1 MPAARRRG
9 ADDDT
14 TARALSLR
22 SWALEAEAAAGIAKT
37 LAPTAFVP
45 DSLKVWTNP
54 QERDRSK
61 RVLDL
66 DRTVQQVAAVLL
78 AGQELDFQPMASLRA
93 FVIIRDT
100 VAMTA
105 IAARALMLTN
115 GHEIVVTESTSTR
128 AVVKGKRAG
137 VDHWQQSIWDLDRA
151 RTAGL
156 YPGHSEGNWK
166 KQTKAML
173 VARASAEVSRWI
185 AADAMLGLP
194 LIAEEVADDY
204 AGAQDAPDE
213 GGAANGQVKA
223 TKTTKRRTVARGEL
237 PAGSA
242 TPPPA
247 EPPAEVPQDDD
258 ANRPRAS
265 RQALATLHAGLKDI
279 GVTGR
284 PEGLALV
291 AAWAEHPDLKS
302 TGHLTPGEMEKVLD
316 ALAALRALRAQ
327 DDGADIPPDDGGP
340 PDADA
345 D

>member
-1 MPAARRRG
+1 MAPARRRG
-9 ADDDT
+9 ADDEA
-14 TARALSLR
+14 TAQALSLR
-22 SWALEAEAAAGIAKT
+22 GWAMEAEAAAGIAKT

-78 AGQELDFQPMASLRA
+78 AGQELDFKPMASLRA

-105 IAARALMLTN
+105 IAARALMLAN
-115 GHEIVVTESTSTR
+115 AHEIVVTESTSTR

-137 VDHWQQSIWDLDRA
+137 VDHWQQSVWDLDRA
-151 RTAGL
+151 RAAGL

-204 AGAQDAPDE
+204 AGALDTPDQ
-213 GGAANGQVKA
+213 GGESNGQVKA
-223 TKTTKRRTVARGEL
+223 TKATKRRTVARAEL

-242 TPPPA
+242 SPPPN
-247 EPPAEVPQDDD
+247 EPASDVPPPDDE
-258 ANRPRAS
+258 NRPRPS
-265 RQALATLHAGLKDI
+265 RAELSKLHAGLKDV

-284 PEGLALV
+284 AEGLALV

-302 TGHLTPGEMEKVLD
+302 TGHLTPGEMAKVLT
-316 ALAALRALRAQ
+316 ALDHLRALRAQ
-327 DDGADIPPDDGGP
+327 DQGEDVPPDDRGP
-340 PDADA
+340 QDAEPE
-345 D
+345 